1 MALLAVVLAVQ
12 QASATLAPGA
22 PVAASVTGGGA
33 SNGVSPFLPNVTNG
47 YASTY
52 AQLSTNDLQV

>member
-1 MALLAVVLAVQ
+1 MQ
-12 QASATLAPGA
+12 QASASVAPGA
-22 PVAASVTGGGA
+22 PVAASMAGGQ
-33 SNGVSPFLPNVTNG
+33 STTGVSPFLPNVTNG